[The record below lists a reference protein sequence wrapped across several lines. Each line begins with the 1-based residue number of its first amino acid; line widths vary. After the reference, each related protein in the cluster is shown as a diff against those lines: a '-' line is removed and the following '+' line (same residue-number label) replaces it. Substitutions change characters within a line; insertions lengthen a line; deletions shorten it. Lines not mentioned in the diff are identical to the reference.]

1 VRDRDRD
8 RSLLLLLTGL
18 FAVWLAASGTV
29 LNFVRPS
36 IRPYVLL
43 AGLVAVLLAVLPP
56 GGLLGRRTAAVAHDH
71 EHPDAGVG
79 WLLVVPLFVALLVP
93 PAPLGAN
100 AVRSR
105 LSTTRSSASSVYP
118 AVRAPDHGAVPMTMA
133 EFSTRALRDRQ
144 RSLTGVPVRLTGFV
158 SDGSGTAYSLG
169 RFVIFC
175 CAADAEAVEVRIV
188 GDTTPRRTN
197 EWLEVVGVWVP
208 QPLDADVVSLRVTS
222 VRPVKRPRAP
232 YEYTAV
238 WTG

>member
-1 VRDRDRD
+1 
-8 RSLLLLLTGL
+8 LLLLLTGL
-18 FAVWLAASGTV
+18 FAVWLAASGTA

-36 IRPYVLL
+36 IRPYVLV
-43 AGLVAVLLAVLPP
+43 AGVVTALLAVLPP
-56 GGLLGRRTAAVAHDH
+56 GGLLARRPRGVAHYH
-71 EHPDAGVG
+71 GHPDAGVG

-105 LSTTRSSASSVYP
+105 LSTARPPAASVYP

-158 SDGSGTAYSLG
+158 SEASGTAYSLG

-188 GDTTPRRTN
+188 GDPAPRRTN